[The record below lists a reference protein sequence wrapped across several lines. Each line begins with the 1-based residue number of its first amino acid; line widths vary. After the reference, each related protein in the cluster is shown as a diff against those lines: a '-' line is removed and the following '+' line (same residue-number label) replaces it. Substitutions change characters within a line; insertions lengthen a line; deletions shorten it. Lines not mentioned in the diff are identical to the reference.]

1 MAAAAA
7 VVLQLLLL
15 LGGDSCGIT
24 NSCSVATA
32 SAASASASASAS
44 DVRAGDDDNAAKVED
59 RRKLYL
65 KHYPEPTLK
74 WETRL
79 PDTGTVV
86 SGSPGPRRQNAV
98 QISPDDALVY
108 VTLDDGTLHILDALT
123 GTPTAS
129 YTPEKSTQTGATG
142 QTVCTSGVSFYTD
155 RNDNVEYAVYAVIDT
170 SASGFVPTSSRV
182 VAINHPTGD
191 VRWVSGPIQGTISGT
206 PQVGSDGEYI
216 YLTRNL
222 DPEDDSRRADGHFSL
237 LTTANGQIIF
247 TEASSTY
254 LGGNETGPYAPLAL
268 VHNPTS
274 GNFGDGEGNNNRNDV
289 AVWAQ
294 SNGGGKVL
302 NGMSFAFQLP
312 SNADIVSG
320 TTTFKPYLLKVN
332 GWSTAA
338 KPTLSYDGQNLYFTA
353 SKASLRG
360 WNTRFGRRA
369 SWKAEQLDTARN
381 GRLPLNNAATLSID
395 ERSLFVASGANSFY
409 SIDAYSGETQW
420 REESDSP
427 FVTEARVSPDGTR
440 VYSIEQANGKV
451 VSRDAETGDAVWAV
465 SCATYDAFNPFCQY
479 NVDAE
484 FSLSSDGYDLYY
496 GDVLGSVRSLVVG
509 FDAPPSMPPTMS
521 PTVTQTGS
529 PTPVSPSPTAAAT
542 TAAPTIVTDEPT
554 GRPTDPPTPEPL
566 DDWTTTSSAHASRV
580 GFSAVCLMILLAY
593 LTL

>member
-1 MAAAAA
+1 MICASNFLFPLHYYFPPDRFILSHVAIA
-7 VVLQLLLL
+7 LLAHPFTR
-15 LGGDSCGIT
+15 SMT
-24 NSCSVATA
+24 NSTIAHP
-32 SAASASASASAS
+32 
-44 DVRAGDDDNAAKVED
+44 
-59 RRKLYL
+59 
-65 KHYPEPTLK
+65 KHTIAWL
-74 WETRL
+74 L
-79 PDTGTVV
+79 HCQLH

-98 QISPDDALVY
+98 QISPDDTQVY
-108 VTLDDGTLHILDALT
+108 ITLNDGTLHILDALN
-123 GTPTAS
+123 GASTAS
-129 YTPEKSTQTGATG
+129 YTPEKSSQTGATG
-142 QTVCTSGVSFYTD
+142 QTLCASGVSFYTD
-155 RNDNVEYAVYAVIDT
+155 RNDNVEYAIYAVIDT
-170 SASGFVPTSSRV
+170 SAAGFVPTSSRV
-182 VAINHPTGD
+182 IAINHPTGD
-191 VRWVSGPIQGTISGT
+191 VRWVSGPIQGAISGT
-206 PQVGSDGEYI
+206 PQVGSDGQYI

-222 DPEDDSRRADGHFSL
+222 DPEDDTQREDGHFSL
-237 LTTANGQIIF
+237 LTTTNGQVIF
-247 TEASSTY
+247 TEPSSTY
-254 LGGNETGPYAPLAL
+254 QGGNETGPYAPLAL

-274 GNFGDGEGNNNRNDV
+274 GNFGEGEGNNNRNDV

-302 NGMSFAFQLP
+302 NGMSFAFQRP
-312 SNADIVSG
+312 SNSDIVSG
-320 TTTFKPYLLKVN
+320 TTAFKPYLLKIN

-369 SWKAEQLDTARN
+369 SWKAEQLDKNRN
-381 GRLPLNNAATLSID
+381 GRLPLNSPATLSID

-451 VSRDAETGDAVWAV
+451 VSRDAETGDEVWAV

-496 GDVLGSVRSLVVG
+496 GDVFGNVRALVVG
-509 FDAPPSMPPTMS
+509 FDAPPTMPPTMF
-521 PTVTQTGS
+521 PTVTQTDS
-529 PTPVSPSPTAAAT
+529 PTTAPVSPSPTVASTSAEPT
-542 TAAPTIVTDEPT
+542 LKPTITTDEPT

-566 DDWTTTSSAHASRV
+566 DDWTSSSADASRL
-580 GFSAVCLMILLAY
+580 GFSTVSIVFLLAY